1 MNFEIPVDPCG
12 LRVIFGR
19 GDVSRK
25 PSFSFIRFDLSDESF
40 ITYERRRDSPYN
52 EESRRDYSFYFQ
64 SLQKKPKS
72 PPNRYR
78 VHWPRIPPSTKK
90 IPTREAVQQSGTD
103 RLLSPCPLGLI
114 LVRGLVFVPEINY
127 LSNQILVV
135 FVLYCRKPQAL
146 YVVTECEFTNTAS
159 NDLRLKANRRL
170 RFSELK
176 LKIKIS
182 FHLIQFSAKLTKSTI
197 EKLISAFTEKGKREF
212 YG

>member
-1 MNFEIPVDPCG
+1 MRNQEEITHSIFRVYKRSRNLRQIATASIG
-12 LRVIFGR
+12 LEFR
-19 GDVSRK
+19 
-25 PSFSFIRFDLSDESF
+25 LQ
-40 ITYERRRDSPYN
+40 RRRSLLEKQFN
-52 EESRRDYSFYFQ
+52 SLVRTVSFP
-64 SLQKKPKS
+64 L
-72 PPNRYR
+72 
-78 VHWPRIPPSTKK
+78 V
-90 IPTREAVQQSGTD
+90 
-103 RLLSPCPLGLI
+103 PLGLI